1 MRHRGRAALV
11 TAGASSKEPPQNM
24 LPSGIRA
31 GEQVRAREAD
41 PQHSSHVW
49 TRLTGANNYGHLK
62 GCGSMLRLISV
73 WHGDTHTHI
82 KMVGKGFKIT

>member
-49 TRLTGANNYGHLK
+49 TRLTGANNYGHLHRS
-62 GCGSMLRLISV
+62 GSSV
-73 WHGDTHTHI
+73 
-82 KMVGKGFKIT
+82 KIDDSEHPSP